1 MDVEY
6 EVLAGDPDMV
16 KTKGEEYQAIAEA
29 ISASV
34 RTLDDIV
41 DQVNQKSLAMDATRD
56 LAQDVASDIRKATDR
71 YKKTG
76 DALVTYAAELK
87 RTQDSS
93 RYPSRRIGE
102 IEADLVDARW
112 RRAERQD
119 EYDIAVIGG
128 DADEIETARTRLKTA
143 KTAVTSF
150 ETSLSNH
157 QDTWH
162 TLQGEKATAA
172 AVAVNE
178 ITEVTEGKGGEA
190 LNDSGWDRFGVVLD
204 WVKVVCDIAAVL
216 SIFLA
221 WVPILGQVLLVL
233 AAIGAIIAI
242 VDAAIKF
249 ANGEGSF
256 GELLFAVVVGV
267 LALFGGKLIGMAA
280 QRIRF
285 SMQQATN
292 LANPGMLLR
301 LSGGSARFNTVLG
314 AYPKKVPQG
323 FLGAL
328 KSPFVRSTTDLHR
341 MYRFQHG
348 GEGFFSVLK
357 SALKQGNPFNLKNL
371 FKFDGD
377 VADVYHLSTK
387 YADYFDAALHNK
399 ANAVVIL
406 EGLHSLYDIG
416 RSGAALSDAIT
427 GGDALGGLGT
437 GTGHLAGPVPALVG
451 GGARLIND
459 IATYQ
464 ANGTN

>member
-1 MDVEY
+1 MDTEY
-6 EVLAGDPDMV
+6 EVLAGDPDIV
-16 KTKGEEYQAIAEA
+16 KTKGEEYQAIASA

-41 DQVNQKSLAMDATRD
+41 DQVDQKSLAMDATRD
-56 LAQDVASDIRKATDR
+56 MAEDVASDIRKAVDR
-71 YKKTG
+71 YQQTG
-76 DALVTYAAELK
+76 DALVAYASELR
-87 RTQDSS
+87 RTKDAS
-93 RYPSRRIGE
+93 RDPVQRISE
-102 IEADLVDARW
+102 IETSLATWRW
-112 RRAERQD
+112 RVSTRQD
-119 EYDIAVIGG
+119 AYEAAVAAG
-128 DADEIETARTRLKTA
+128 DADEIDRTRRSLRTAEDQVTELESALGTQRRLWETARDEKQVAAT
-143 KTAVTSF
+143 TAV
-150 ETSLSNH
+150 N
-157 QDTWH
+157 
-162 TLQGEKATAA
+162 A
-172 AVAVNE
+172 

-190 LNDSGWDRFGVVLD
+190 LNDSGWDHFGVVLD

-267 LALFGGKLIGMAA
+267 ISLFGGKLIGMAA

-285 SMQQATN
+285 SMQRAADF
-292 LANPGMLLR
+292 ANPGMVLR
-301 LSGGSARFNTVLG
+301 LTGGSAKYSTVLR

-328 KSPFVRSTTDLHR
+328 KSPFVRSTADLHR

-377 VADVYHLSTK
+377 VADVYHLSTR

-406 EGLHSLYDIG
+406 EGMHSLYDVVRTG
-416 RSGAALSDAIT
+416 SALSDAIT

-451 GGARLIND
+451 GGARLIKD
-459 IATYQ
+459 LETAL